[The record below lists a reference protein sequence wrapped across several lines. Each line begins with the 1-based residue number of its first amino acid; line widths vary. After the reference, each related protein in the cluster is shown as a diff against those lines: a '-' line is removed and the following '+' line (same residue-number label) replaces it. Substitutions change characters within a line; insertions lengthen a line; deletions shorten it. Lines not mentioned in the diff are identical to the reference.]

1 MHFLAQFAILA
12 TLFIIIMSALGI
24 VLYVLM
30 SVGLY
35 RLATNAGIENAWLAW
50 IPIGNLYIM
59 GRLIDSIQLGSIEV
73 PSLHI
78 VLPVAF
84 VVFLLFRRV
93 AVLGPV
99 LSLFMYVFMIIC
111 LYYLFRKYSSD
122 KAVLYTVLGAV
133 LPFLLPI
140 FIFAIR
146 DRRPE

>member
-1 MHFLAQFAILA
+1 MHLLAQFAILA